1 MQISAI
7 NNQSFGCIRCNSD
20 RINQLEQKRQEIQWA
35 SEGCNGS
42 LSAKDQ
48 HELDLRIEYQA
59 LQNKAIALQW
69 GSEGCNASLPTAD
82 LIRMSEIEKELS
94 ALEPKAA
101 PVEEPSISRDSIYD
115 IPSGNI
121 YGVPDHTFWGEWA
134 R

>member
-1 MQISAI
+1 MQISSI
-7 NNQSFGCIRCNSD
+7 NAQNFGCARCNSE
-20 RINQLEQKRQEIQWA
+20 RIHQLEQKHQEIQWS

-48 HELDLRIEYQA
+48 YELDLRREYQA
-59 LQNKAIALQW
+59 LQNKAAALQW
-69 GSEGCNASLPTAD
+69 ASEGCNASLPAAD

-101 PVEEPSISRDSIYD
+101 PAEEPIISRDSIYD

-121 YGVPDHTFWGEWA
+121 YGVPDSTFWGDWA